1 MNFNARSARSASLS
15 RWFAGI
21 LTFYIPFLR
30 QLLIVTSSTIS
41 QTVVNIK
48 GKKTSQ
54 PLASHPQNKCQRT
67 HRLSFL
73 FLQKARG
80 AENVPRSP
88 SPEQAGPIA
97 AGWSDPAENTK
108 GSRRAE
114 LRRKLR
120 LSRPICSALAPHELV
135 RGHTNAAR
143 RGATQE
149 TTGEPVL
156 LDPLVVRAR
165 TGF

>member
-1 MNFNARSARSASLS
+1 
-15 RWFAGI
+15 

-88 SPEQAGPIA
+88 SPEKAGPITA
-97 AGWSDPAENTK
+97 CWSDPAENTK
-108 GSRRAE
+108 APSRRAE

-120 LSRPICSALAPHELV
+120 LSRAICSALAPHELV
-135 RGHTNAAR
+135 RGQTNAAR

-156 LDPLVVRAR
+156 LDPLGSAR
-165 TGF
+165 GQVSEFLQRRGTVHVYE